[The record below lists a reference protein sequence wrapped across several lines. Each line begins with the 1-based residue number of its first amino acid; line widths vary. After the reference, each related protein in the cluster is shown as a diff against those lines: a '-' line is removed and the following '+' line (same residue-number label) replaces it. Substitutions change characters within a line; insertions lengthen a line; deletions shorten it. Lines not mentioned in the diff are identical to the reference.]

1 MVLHSLRSLDEG
13 HVIWRAEYFVEVE
26 VEFFVEF
33 FEFDEGTDDSLMAQ
47 KFLLKVED
55 HFQLSSPILDR
66 IWVILAPTDQSRVGE
81 ELLAAIGITTALDLA
96 GALAAA
102 HVRAVGAA
110 FAGQALGLHG
120 LLFEAIDVFDDIFVH
135 VVFFLRMSHN
145 NPFRLVAGLLE

>member
-1 MVLHSLRSLDEG
+1 MVLHSLRSLDER

-110 FAGQALGLHG
+110 FAG
-120 LLFEAIDVFDDIFVH
+120 
-135 VVFFLRMSHN
+135 
-145 NPFRLVAGLLE
+145 